1 MPKLHGLA
9 RRSRWVSYAFA
20 TVSLAVLMA
29 STQAGTGKMRH
40 HVTKAVVSPDGTVI
54 KTTTS
59 AEITTAEG
67 AWTFG
72 ATPNSKGDHPLLL
85 NGSAANGGLAVSLQ
99 LTNGNLYAF
108 ANADGNYW
116 CRFNSK
122 WINVGST
129 PPVQG
134 IVATKV
140 TVHPKGEIPDN
151 SPPGTIV
158 ASVTVTMSPPG
169 TPFSRPLVSSDP
181 MFTFRGLDVVLARAL
196 TKADDGL
203 HKTRV
208 TAVC

>member
-1 MPKLHGLA
+1 MSKLHTLV
-9 RRSRWVSYAFA
+9 RRSRWVRYAFA

-29 STQAGTGKMRH
+29 SAQAGAGKVRH
-40 HVTKAVVSPDGTVI
+40 HVAKAVVSPDGTVI
-54 KTTTS
+54 NGPTS

-67 AWTFG
+67 AWMFG
-72 ATPNSKGDHPLLL
+72 ATPNSKGDYPLFL
-85 NGSAANGGLAVSLQ
+85 NGSAANGGLAVSLR

-108 ANADGNYW
+108 AKADGKYW
-116 CRFNSK
+116 CRFNGA

-140 TVHPKGEIPDN
+140 TVHPKGGIPDN

-196 TKADDGL
+196 TKADDGR
-203 HKTRV
+203 HKTTI

>member
-9 RRSRWVSYAFA
+9 RRSRWVGYAFA
-20 TVSLAVLMA
+20 TASLAVLMT
-29 STQAGTGKMRH
+29 STQTGTGKMRH
-40 HVTKAVVSPDGTVI
+40 HVTKAVFSPDGTVI
-54 KTTTS
+54 KTPTS

-72 ATPNSKGDHPLLL
+72 ATPNSKGDYPLLL
-85 NGSAANGGLAVSLQ
+85 NGSDANGGLAVSLQ

-108 ANADGNYW
+108 ANADGNYR
-116 CRFNSK
+116 CRFNST

-140 TVHPKGEIPDN
+140 AVYPRGGIPDN
-151 SPPGTIV
+151 SPLGTIV
-158 ASVTVTMSPPG
+158 ASVTVTMSPPRA
-169 TPFSRPLVSSDP
+169 PFSSVLVSSDP
-181 MFTFRGLDVVLARAL
+181 MFTFRGMDVVLARPL
-196 TKADDGL
+196 TKGDDGL
-203 HKTRV
+203 HKTRI

>member
-9 RRSRWVSYAFA
+9 RRSRGVSYAFA

-40 HVTKAVVSPDGTVI
+40 HVTKTVVSPDGTVI
-54 KTTTS
+54 KATTS

-122 WINVGST
+122 WINVGSP

-181 MFTFRGLDVVLARAL
+181 MFSFRGLDVVLARAL